1 MSFRRFIP
9 ALLTLALPLGAMAA
23 ADSYEFDPAHSF
35 AHFSVVH
42 LGMSTVQGRFDRIN
56 GKLTL
61 DRSAKTGDL
70 EVKVETASL
79 NTGDAKHEPGSWAF
93 KAYGPRSRDEMLRS
107 GDYFNVAEFPEAMFK
122 STRFNFNG
130 DALES
135 VDGTLTLLG
144 VTKPVKLAMTHFRCG
159 ANPYNKREMCGAD
172 ATTQFKRSDF
182 GMKTALGA
190 ASDEV
195 KMTFDIEVYK
205 Q

>member
-1 MSFRRFIP
+1 MSRTSVPVLLACAIP
-9 ALLTLALPLGAMAA
+9 LCAIAA
-23 ADSYEFDPAHSF
+23 PESYEFDPAHSF

-42 LGMSTVQGRFDRIN
+42 LGMSTIHGRFDRIN

-61 DRSAKTGDL
+61 DRAAKSGEM

-79 NTGDAKHEPGSWAF
+79 STGDAKHEPGSWAF

-107 GDYFNVAEFPEAMFK
+107 GDYFNVAEFPEASFK
-122 STRFNFNG
+122 SGKFSFNG
-130 DALES
+130 DTLES

-144 VTKPVKLAMTHFRCG
+144 VTKPLKLTLTHFKCG
-159 ANPYNKREMCGAD
+159 PNPFNKKEMCGAD
-172 ATTQFKRSDF
+172 AAAQFKRSDF

-195 KMTFDIEVYK
+195 KMAFEIEVYK